1 MTTNPSPPS
10 NCKNAI
16 MTLTMDEHKD
26 NKESQEESQPL
37 LLPSP
42 PVGMVVK
49 LGKRLIESQLTTST
63 GLEGFNSSSDDD
75 NNDADDE
82 INGHKL
88 MNYSDSST
96 NAGG

>member
-1 MTTNPSPPS
+1 
-10 NCKNAI
+10 

-63 GLEGFNSSSDDD
+63 GLEGFW
-75 NNDADDE
+75 
-82 INGHKL
+82 
-88 MNYSDSST
+88 
-96 NAGG
+96 